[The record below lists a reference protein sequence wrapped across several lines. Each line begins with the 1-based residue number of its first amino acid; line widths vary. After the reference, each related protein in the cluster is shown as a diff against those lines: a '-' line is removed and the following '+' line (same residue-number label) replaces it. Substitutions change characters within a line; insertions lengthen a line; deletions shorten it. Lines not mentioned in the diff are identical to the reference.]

1 EAVAAASWFGPSGVT
16 TPGFASV
23 VPQDRSEARRNHEE
37 IVGVLWKLRLRPLL
51 YSDPMIVSVG
61 HRLGRFEVLAQLGS
75 GGLGDF
81 HRPRDSRLR
90 PVFPTWHLRAA
101 PERAIKLLPSA
112 FSGNPDRA
120 GRFAHEARAATS
132 LNHPNIVAV
141 HDV

>member
-61 HRLGRFEVLAQLGS
+61 HRLGRFEILAQLGA
-75 GGLGDF
+75 GGMGDVYPAPDSQ
-81 HRPRDSRLR
+81 HRPGVALHTLPNDLSR
-90 PVFPTWHLRAA
+90 
-101 PERAIKLLPSA
+101 
-112 FSGNPDRA
+112 
-120 GRFAHEARAATS
+120 
-132 LNHPNIVAV
+132 
-141 HDV
+141 